1 MTGGASLSGRL
12 FFFLVFIATL
22 QMTVSLGFAAGDA
35 RDVVFE
41 IRAFEFAGNSI
52 FSAETLQE
60 TVKPFTGSGK
70 TAADVE
76 KARDAL
82 EKRYHH
88 SGYPAVVVNIPE
100 QTVTSG
106 VVKLHIIE
114 SRIGRVRITGNRYY
128 TLEKILR
135 DIPSLNPGQFLYLPS
150 VQQEVGRLNRNQDI
164 KVAPFMSQG
173 KEPGTI
179 DVDLKVED
187 SLPFHGSLELNNRAN
202 HETSELRLNAMLRYD
217 NLWQRDHSLS
227 FQYQM
232 SPQKTSEVEVA
243 AASYALP
250 APWNGEHQMAV
261 YGIWS
266 GSETIVAAQGISI
279 AGKGEIFGLRY
290 VIPLLP
296 YKLYVHNLTAGVD
309 YKTFEDS
316 VGYADA
322 SGTTTHTPLTYL
334 PFSFSYSGYL
344 QDAWGGTTQLSGGLN
359 MAFRNL
365 VGDNDEFALK
375 RYKATSGY
383 LYATAGIQRTQKL
396 PWGMGLFIKIDG
408 QAADQP
414 LVSNEQYAGGGMENV
429 RGYRE
434 AEALGDHAV
443 HLTSELSFPDP
454 LEGLGFA
461 KRLQVTPF
469 LFYDRAE
476 LIIIDPLPGQDRSI
490 ILQGVGGGLRGSV
503 MKNLEY
509 EVAWAWALSAT
520 DKTPSDTNRL
530 HFKLKAF
537 F

>member
-1 MTGGASLSGRL
+1 VTGGVNLARY
-12 FFFLVFIATL
+12 FFLLLVLMPAFHMTL
-22 QMTVSLGFAAGDA
+22 FMSVAAGDEGK
-35 RDVVFE
+35 VFFE
-41 IRAFEFAGNSI
+41 IRTFNLVGNSI
-52 FSAETLQE
+52 FPADTLQE

-76 KARDAL
+76 KARDSL
-82 EKRYHH
+82 EKRYHNA
-88 SGYPAVVVNIPE
+88 GYPAVMVNIPE
-100 QTVTSG
+100 QTVATG
-106 VVKLHIIE
+106 VVTLHIVE

-128 TLEKILR
+128 TLEKIMR
-135 DIPSLNPGQFLYLPS
+135 DIPSLNPGQMLYLPS
-150 VQQEVGRLNRNQDI
+150 VQREVGLLNRNQDF

-173 KEPGTI
+173 REPGTI

-187 SLPFHGSLELNNRAN
+187 RLPLHGSLEVNNRAT

-227 FQYQM
+227 LQYQM
-232 SPQKTSEVEVA
+232 SPQKASEVEVA

-250 APWNGEHQMAV
+250 APWNEEHQMAL

-266 GSETIVAAQGISI
+266 GSETIIAAQGIQV
-279 AGKGEIFGLRY
+279 AGKGNIVGLRY

-309 YKTFEDS
+309 YKSFKDS
-316 VGYADA
+316 AGYADGKGGMT
-322 SGTTTHTPLTYL
+322 STPLTYL
-334 PFSFSYSGYL
+334 PFSFSYSGFL

-359 MAFRNL
+359 MAFRDV

-396 PWGMGLFIKIDG
+396 PWGMGLFVKIDG

-414 LVSNEQYAGGGMENV
+414 LVSNEQYAGGGMESV
-429 RGYRE
+429 RGYKE

-443 HLTSELSFPDP
+443 HLTAEVSLPDP
-454 LEGLGFA
+454 LERFGFA
-461 KRLQVTPF
+461 KHLQLTPF
-469 LFYDRAE
+469 VFYDRAE
-476 LIIIDPLPGQDRSI
+476 MMIIDPLPGQDRTAR
-490 ILQGVGGGLRGSV
+490 LEGVGAGLRGSL
-503 MKNLEY
+503 MKHLDY
-509 EVAWAWALSAT
+509 EVDWAWALSAT
-520 DKTPSDTNRL
+520 DKTASNTNRL